1 MVTSLTEQS
10 PEDAPEIT
18 PGEARP
24 VEYMD
29 RTFTALAPQPEQILV
44 WQRTLDQ
51 LGGADYETWDGQQAM
66 KALGRIRRIV
76 DSLLSPQD
84 IEWIDDQMLER
95 DPERPGRT
103 KFTLEN
109 AHELMMKVIDAFK
122 VKNRE
127 ERRADERTTKAQPAR
142 RVPAKKTTAKKTT
155 PRKAR

>member
-1 MVTSLTEQS
+1 MTEQS
-10 PEDAPEIT
+10 TEEAPEIT
-18 PGEARP
+18 PSEARP
-24 VEYMD
+24 VEYMG
-29 RTFTALAPQPEQILV
+29 RTFTAMAPQPEQILV

-95 DPERPGRT
+95 DPARPGRT

-122 VKNRE
+122 IKNRE
-127 ERRADERTTKAQPAR
+127 ERRADERATKAQPAR
-142 RVPAKKTTAKKTT
+142 RVATKRTAKKTT